1 MSRFG
6 GQKGLKEG
14 KKDSRIRLD
23 KKARYTSGSQDRHR
37 ELKQTNNEF
46 LPLHSDSFLQ
56 QNVKAYEGEK
66 LEGCRGLL
74 IWLLSLFL
82 QWFKPVYLGLKPMQ
96 RVTRDH
102 VHWYHVRSSEMNPS

>member
-1 MSRFG
+1 MLHFG

-23 KKARYTSGSQDRHR
+23 KKARYTSGSQDRRR
-37 ELKQTNNEF
+37 ELKQPNNEF
-46 LPLHSDSFLQ
+46 LSLHSDSFLQ

-74 IWLLSLFL
+74 IWLLSLFCS
-82 QWFKPVYLGLKPMQ
+82 GLKQ
-96 RVTRDH
+96 FTLD
-102 VHWYHVRSSEMNPS
+102 